1 MITKKFGLVD
11 CSLLVIVIVL
21 QDETR
26 VGLRSGAFKSS
37 DANHR
42 LRYFPSCWHFES
54 VTGCVYVGSTFCGVL
69 SDPHHIQSTHNSRTS
84 SLQFQNC
91 FNYSFFLYMCFQSL
105 ISVRSSIFNTFSVT
119 LKAIFKAVFSSFW
132 ASFEILVFYTRRVLK
147 QFQSSCKGNFFVTI
161 QTQFYDFFSVY
172 DRTVL
177 R

>member
-91 FNYSFFLYMCFQSL
+91 FNYSFFYICVFKVSFPY
-105 ISVRSSIFNTFSVT
+105 VPAFSIRFPSHLRPF
-119 LKAIFKAVFSSFW
+119 
-132 ASFEILVFYTRRVLK
+132 LK
-147 QFQSSCKGNFFVTI
+147 QFSVRFGPASSF
-161 QTQFYDFFSVY
+161 
-172 DRTVL
+172 
-177 R
+177 

>member
-1 MITKKFGLVD
+1 MHFQGSLRSNLWNVVWFSQKIIKHCHRVSNPYFNCCLCWPKWLQKKFGLVD

-91 FNYSFFLYMCFQSL
+91 FNYSFFYICVFKVSFPY
-105 ISVRSSIFNTFSVT
+105 VPAFSIRFPSHLRPF
-119 LKAIFKAVFSSFW
+119 
-132 ASFEILVFYTRRVLK
+132 LK
-147 QFQSSCKGNFFVTI
+147 QFSVRFGPASSF
-161 QTQFYDFFSVY
+161 
-172 DRTVL
+172 
-177 R
+177 